1 MSDSKGI
8 DWRGIMRKSWQFFD
22 MVAKPFGWYGL
33 AILIIQLCK
42 FAVPVAAE
50 RTFFQVTCEV
60 ASYKCRYAWDPS
72 RDKRPGIIALVKMMG
87 DDEQVQTEIVETPI
101 NEPTPIPKKKG

>member
-50 RTFFQVTCEV
+50 RTFF
-60 ASYKCRYAWDPS
+60 K
-72 RDKRPGIIALVKMMG
+72 
-87 DDEQVQTEIVETPI
+87 
-101 NEPTPIPKKKG
+101 